1 MGNGKHAPPPGGPQ
15 DKAEIE
21 AVLGRI
27 GRRVKE
33 LKSFDPSGIQ
43 DRWDTRLEML
53 QKNVNKTI
61 AEAVG
66 MGSAQY
72 RQLAIGPLDAA
83 LESAFG
89 DRFTLDEMRDVIRKA
104 VGQAAMRLNAAAKVL
119 ERRLAGGS
127 ADSTLAP
134 LGDAPTSHFGALAS
148 NFAPL
153 QSNFAPLPPS
163 LAPPAAEPPARAA
176 APVAT
181 AAPTQPAAEPALAP
195 TAPAPPAPTDSI
207 SDRTPD
213 RAPASAPAV
222 SASTP
227 APVSAP
233 AASVPTPAA
242 APVAAPFLPASANSM
257 DTPARTATPRIA
269 IVCRDDSAGEAATR
283 FVAQLGLEPVISQQ
297 PGAAASSL
305 EALEALRQ
313 ADFALVL
320 QADRT
325 LEIGFLLGALG
336 RSRVCVLQ
344 AGAGQDS
351 LPGLSHQALDE
362 GGLWKLLLARE
373 LKQCGLEVDLN
384 KAL

>member
-1 MGNGKHAPPPGGPQ
+1 MGNGKQAPPPGGPQ
-15 DKAEIE
+15 DRAEIE
-21 AVLGRI
+21 AVLDRI

-43 DRWDTRLEML
+43 DRWDTRLELL

-61 AEAVG
+61 GEAVG

-119 ERRLAGGS
+119 ERRLAGGTG
-127 ADSTLAP
+127 DSTLAP
-134 LGDAPTSHFGALAS
+134 LGDAPASQFGALPS

-153 QSNFAPLPPS
+153 HSDFAPLPSGLP
-163 LAPPAAEPPARAA
+163 PPAAEPPARAA
-176 APVAT
+176 APVAP
-181 AAPTQPAAEPALAP
+181 AAPTQPAPALAP
-195 TAPAPPAPTDSI
+195 SAPAPIHAPSE
-207 SDRTPD
+207 SVPE
-213 RAPASAPAV
+213 RAPLTSPAV
-222 SASTP
+222 SAR
-227 APVSAP
+227 SA
-233 AASVPTPAA
+233 AA
-242 APVAAPFLPASANSM
+242 APVAASSSFARSSSM

-269 IVCRDDSAGEAATR
+269 IVCRDDSTGEAVTS
-283 FVAQLGLEPVISQQ
+283 FVAQLGLEPVISQA

-320 QADRT
+320 QADRA

-336 RSRVCVLQ
+336 RSRLCVLQ

-351 LPGLSHQALDE
+351 LPGLPHQVLDE